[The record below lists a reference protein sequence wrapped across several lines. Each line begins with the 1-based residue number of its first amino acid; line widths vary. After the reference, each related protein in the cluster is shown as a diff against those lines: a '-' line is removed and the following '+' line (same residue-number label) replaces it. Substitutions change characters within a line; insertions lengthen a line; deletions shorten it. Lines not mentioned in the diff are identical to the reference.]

1 MFNKWQSQGCHTN
14 FNIMIGA
21 IIGAVG
27 SLIAGAIGGAANAS
41 STKNTNRTNLQ
52 ISQETN
58 QANRDIADSVN
69 ETNKYLAQKQNEWN
83 LEQWN
88 RENEYNHPAM
98 QAQRFRMAGL
108 SAAAAAQGASNVPAP
123 HLQSANLANQQMGA
137 PMQAATMQAPQFNF
151 AETAKALVET
161 LGGAANA
168 SKSVKEANLMNDLI
182 MTDLDAKRWAT
193 QLTMQQYFQN
203 QLSFPH
209 QNRLLQYQADS
220 AYWRSKGDAY
230 FPENMRMAYML
241 QKQTFEQSEYTFKN
255 VTPLSIEK
263 LGNEIHNLIE
273 EGKNLRAQR
282 ENINAN
288 TANIIA
294 DTENKKAQNGLI
306 EAQTLNVEE
315 DTNVKKQEGFFKRIQ
330 NAYGI
335 AGMPNDAAGRVAAL
349 VANGVIT
356 PQQSIDI
363 VKHGLQYIK
372 TSGKVFD
379 LSPDLKQFYNYT
391 INPSA
396 FELYKNQSHYKTALD
411 DYERMLPDFG
421 KLISE
426 KRDKFVEDSWKDVKY

>member
-1 MFNKWQSQGCHTN
+1 
-14 FNIMIGA
+14 MIGA

-27 SLIAGAIGGAANAS
+27 SVIAGAIGGAANAS
-41 STKNTNRTNLQ
+41 STKNTNKTNLQ

-58 QANRDIADSVN
+58 QANRDIANSVN

-108 SAAAAAQGASNVPAP
+108 SAAAAAQGVSNVPAP
-123 HLQSANLANQQMGA
+123 HVQSGNLANQQMGA

-168 SKSVKEANLMNDLI
+168 SKSVKEASLMNDVI

-209 QNRLLQYQADS
+209 QNRMLQYQADS

-230 FPENMRMAYML
+230 FPENMRMANLL
-241 QKQTFEQSEYTFKN
+241 QKQTLEQSEYTFKN
-255 VTPLSIEK
+255 VTPLSIQK
-263 LGNEIHNLIE
+263 LGHEIHNLIE

-282 ENINAN
+282 DNIE
-288 TANIIA
+288 A
-294 DTENKKAQNGLI
+294 DTQNKITQNSLI
-306 EAQTLNVEE
+306 QAQTENTQE
-315 DTNVKKQEGFFKRIQ
+315 DTNNKRLDGFYKRMQ

-335 AGMPNDAAGRVAAL
+335 AGMPNDAAGRMTAL

-363 VKHGLQYIK
+363 VKHGKNYLES
-372 TSGKVFD
+372 SGKVFG
-379 LSPDLKQFYNYT
+379 LSPDLKRFYNYT

-396 FELYKNQSHYKTALD
+396 FEHWKNESGIRRDFEAAKPSLQAKIGESPD
-411 DYERMLPDFG
+411 D
-421 KLISE
+421 SE
-426 KRDKFVEDSWKDVKY
+426 NTNTSVDDMWKNVK